1 MIVQFFDD
9 PTPKSTI
16 NKMRQLLG
24 KQRKQEEISQIMM
37 HKTVID
43 VLTNIDDESIN
54 EEDKLTAIEE
64 IIDAEDLNKVTKKTL
79 QNVLRW
85 VVDRY
90 IF

>member
-1 MIVQFFDD
+1 
-9 PTPKSTI
+9 
-16 NKMRQLLG
+16 
-24 KQRKQEEISQIMM
+24 MM

>member
-1 MIVQFFDD
+1 
-9 PTPKSTI
+9 
-16 NKMRQLLG
+16 
-24 KQRKQEEISQIMM
+24 MM

-43 VLTNIDDESIN
+43 VLNNIDDESIN

-85 VVDRY
+85 VIDRY
-90 IF
+90 LY